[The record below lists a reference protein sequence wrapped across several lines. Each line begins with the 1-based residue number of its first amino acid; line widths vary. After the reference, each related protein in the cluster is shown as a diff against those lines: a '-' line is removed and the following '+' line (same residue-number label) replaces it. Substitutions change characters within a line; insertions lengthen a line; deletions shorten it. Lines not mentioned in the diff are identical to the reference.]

1 VLYASHSKK
10 RKVKVMHEYRD
21 DELAQALSELPVPA
35 ISADFYIRLR
45 GRITRTRPRRR
56 IPTSRWAFAAAV
68 IAVAALSVGGLALAG
83 SFGFGAL
90 HRGTV
95 YVDATTVGG
104 PNGIS
109 TCALIGEPASQAAT
123 TLTSSGIAIQWRF
136 THWGTAT
143 ATTLNSPTPA
153 TAQENAEAAA
163 QAAAQ
168 AVASAEAT
176 TGGTSG
182 TVSSVP
188 GDSLVWDVIPDG
200 QTSAFVFVQAR
211 NDPNAPTVSTDNCP
225 S

>member
-1 VLYASHSKK
+1 MSTDPVIYETLTREVPLRS
-10 RKVKVMHEYRD
+10 
-21 DELAQALSELPVPA
+21 ELAPA
-35 ISADFYIRLR
+35 WDDVLARAAK
-45 GRITRTRPRRR
+45 RPRRTAR
-56 IPTSRWAFAAAV
+56 LRRRVPTSRWALAAAAL
-68 IAVAALSVGGLALAG
+68 IAVAGLSVGGLALAG

-109 TCALIGEPASQAAT
+109 TCALIGEPANQAAT
-123 TLTSSGIAIQWRF
+123 TLTSSGVAIQWRF

-176 TGGTSG
+176 TGGTSD

-200 QTSAFVFVQAR
+200 QTSAFVFVEAP
-211 NDPNAPTVSTDNCP
+211 NDPNAPTVATDNCP